1 MLTDPLNGQNVEEG
15 KSSRSTA
22 VYVPDWTDI
31 LERFENLQDD
41 YNMLVNAHAECLDIV
56 QKLVTA
62 HQDLEHNARLYTD
75 AINHYKNLKEEHA
88 GLARKDSALTAAKRM
103 STEEAQERQ
112 KLVAQPSK
120 TEVEK
125 FDYIR
130 KLLPTI
136 VSQLLKSH
144 EYNKSLLE
152 PFNMAIQAG

>member
-1 MLTDPLNGQNVEEG
+1 TDM
-15 KSSRSTA
+15 
-22 VYVPDWTDI
+22 

-41 YNMLVNAHAECLDIV
+41 YNRLVNAHAECLDIV
-56 QKLVTA
+56 RKLVTA

-75 AINHYKNLKEEHA
+75 AINHYNNLKEEHA
-88 GLARKDSALTAAKRM
+88 GCEQKGEVARKDSALTAAKRM
-103 STEEAQERQ
+103 PTEGAQERQ
-112 KLVAQPSK
+112 KLVSQLSK

-125 FDYIR
+125 FDYIH